1 MESKK
6 QNPSSADELSF
17 EQILSRLGHLVEQ
30 LERGDMPLE
39 ESLKVFEE
47 GVTLSRLGTQR
58 LDDAERR
65 VEYLLA
71 RDDNAPAD
79 EGAKL

>member
-47 GVTLSRLGTQR
+47 GVQTKGRE
-58 LDDAERR
+58 DVEERIIW
-65 VEYLLA
+65 
-71 RDDNAPAD
+71 
-79 EGAKL
+79 KT